1 MRKFLGLVVTIA
13 CTTMATADS
22 ASAKKIKQ
30 VLEAK
35 MACTKAPS
43 DLNVGP
49 EFLSH
54 VKRACEGKAECSVGP
69 GEVFAAADMEWLGVQ
84 QGILRS
90 HQLRRKGQA
99 AVSLRDREAEDRRV
113 LRRAMI
119 AIGLPRRQAG
129 ARSGTTPHPGR
140 PELV

>member
-49 EFLSH
+49 KFLSH

-69 GEVFAAADMEWLGVQ
+69 GEVFAAADMEGWGCNKGYFVLISCGGRDKQ
-84 QGILRS
+84 QYPSETVKQKIDVFCD
-90 HQLRRKGQA
+90 A
-99 AVSLRDREAEDRRV
+99 
-113 LRRAMI
+113 
-119 AIGLPRRQAG
+119 P
-129 ARSGTTPHPGR
+129 
-140 PELV
+140 